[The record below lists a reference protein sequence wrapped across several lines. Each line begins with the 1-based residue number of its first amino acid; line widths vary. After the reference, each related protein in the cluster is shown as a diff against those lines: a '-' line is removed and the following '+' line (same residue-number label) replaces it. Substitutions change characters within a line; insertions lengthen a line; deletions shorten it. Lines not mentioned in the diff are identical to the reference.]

1 MSNAISIGPIV
12 APGRVWTAPMTGISD
27 LPFRQI
33 ASRLGAAYVATEMVA
48 CDHLAASRP
57 EAVRRAAVGSGLPL
71 MVIQLVGADRRA
83 VAKSAALAARAGA
96 HIIDLNFG
104 CPAKSVTGVA
114 CGSALMR
121 DVDQAASLVAAAVQA
136 ADRPVTVKMRLGW
149 DEASRNAPELA
160 AGVQAAGAAA
170 VTVHGRTRQQFY
182 DGRADW
188 RAVRAVKEAVSIPV
202 IVNGDITDTASA
214 REALA
219 QSGADAVMIGRGA
232 LGQPWRAAAIESEL
246 GGQPA
251 AEPDAEAR
259 LAIVLDHLA
268 ASIRF
273 HGEHL
278 GVRTFRK
285 HLAAYL
291 DASWDA
297 APGCMVARP
306 ELFSAD
312 DRRETRRRLCRLDTI
327 GEIAAALE
335 ALWAPPGARL
345 AA

>member
-1 MSNAISIGPIV
+1 MSNPISIGPMV
-12 APGRVWTAPMTGISD
+12 VPGRVWTAPMTGISD
-27 LPFRQI
+27 LPFRRV

-48 CDHLAASRP
+48 CDGLVASRP

-71 MVIQLVGADRRA
+71 MVVQLVGADRRA
-83 VAKSAALAARAGA
+83 VARSAALAARAGA

-121 DVDQAASLVAAAVQA
+121 DVAAATSLVAAAVEA
-136 ADRPVTVKMRLGW
+136 SDRPVTVKMRLGW

-160 AGVQAAGAAA
+160 ARAQEVGAAA
-170 VTVHGRTRQQFY
+170 ITVHGRTRRQFY
-182 DGRADW
+182 DGHADW
-188 RAVRAVKEAVSIPV
+188 AAVRAVKAAVAVPV
-202 IVNGDITDTASA
+202 IVNGDIVDTASA

-219 QSGADAVMIGRGA
+219 LSGADAVMIGRGA
-232 LGQPWRAAAIESEL
+232 LGQPWRAAAIEAEL
-246 GGQPA
+246 SGRSA
-251 AEPDAEAR
+251 AEPDAEQR

-268 ASIRF
+268 ANLRF

-285 HLAAYL
+285 HLAAYI
-291 DASWDA
+291 DA
-297 APGCMVARP
+297 APGDTGDGP
-306 ELFSAD
+306 LSAD
-312 DRRETRRRLCRLDTI
+312 DRREARRRLCRLETM

-335 ALWAPPGARL
+335 ALWRPSRTRL

>member
-1 MSNAISIGPIV
+1 MSNAISIGSAV
-12 APGRVWTAPMTGISD
+12 VPGRVWTAPMTGVSD

-48 CDHLAASRP
+48 CERLAAARP

-71 MVIQLVGADRRA
+71 MVIQLVGADRPA

-121 DVDQAASLVAAAVQA
+121 DIDQAASLVAAAVEA
-136 ADRPVTVKMRLGW
+136 SDRPVTVKMRLGW

-160 AGVQAAGAAA
+160 ARAEAAGAAA
-170 VTVHGRTRQQFY
+170 ITVHGRTRQQFY
-182 DGRADW
+182 DGHADW
-188 RAVRAVKEAVSIPV
+188 RAVRAVKAAVAIPV

-232 LGQPWRAAAIESEL
+232 LGQPWRAAAIEAEL
-246 GGQPA
+246 RGRPA

-259 LAIVLDHLA
+259 LEIVLDHLA
-268 ASIRF
+268 ASVRF
-273 HGEHL
+273 HGERL

-285 HLAAYL
+285 HLAAYV
-291 DASWDA
+291 DA
-297 APGCMVARP
+297 APLPG
-306 ELFSAD
+306 SAD
-312 DRRETRRRLCRLDTI
+312 DRREARRRLCRLDTL

-335 ALWAPPGARL
+335 ALWMFSRPRPCRERL